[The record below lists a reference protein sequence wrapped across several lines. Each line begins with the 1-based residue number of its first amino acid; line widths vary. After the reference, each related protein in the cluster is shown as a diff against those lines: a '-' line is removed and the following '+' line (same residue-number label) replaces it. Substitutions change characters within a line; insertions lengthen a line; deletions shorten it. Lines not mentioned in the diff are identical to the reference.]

1 MSTINKIEILES
13 GVVQVRIN
21 KKAKPGH
28 EEDRDCWGS
37 HRMAM
42 EPGADIDRGQD
53 IVNEH
58 FAVMGVQDIP
68 NEEWAKVKAYASL
81 AHTDEVI
88 AAWAAHVEAQ
98 SLV

>member
-53 IVNEH
+53 IINEH
-58 FAVMGVQDIP
+58 FDVMGVQDIP
-68 NEEWAKVKAYASL
+68 NEEWAKVKAIAAL
-81 AHTDEVI
+81 AHTEEAI
-88 AAWAAHVEAQ
+88 AAFASKADEPA
-98 SLV
+98 